1 MRIPKVKVSAISIAL
16 AALFIMCNV
25 SPCLTFSGHTLR
37 RAWAIYFLW
46 LLTTLFWKPGA
57 FHRTILELKHRRFE
71 VFFLLCWLIVVLL
84 NAAFD
89 HGYTWDLHLLIMLN
103 MTMVVIMGLCYSGQ
117 RDGSFELLLTTIFI
131 LIGLDVLRSLPTL
144 WSQPGL
150 ARMVMQQTAT
160 PDMIAEASS
169 AGVGQ
174 YGYYTGLAIVLPVI
188 ITRTIVTS
196 RRIRTLLWVVI
207 GAVVLAIAIATFMG
221 AILLMIM
228 GLLILFFLHIKYT
241 ASRLKIIGA
250 YLAVGLAFFAIW
262 SIILSDTPQGV
273 YIAEKLAN
281 QISGVATEGM
291 KEGDKTMR
299 WDTWAM
305 SFRTFTEHPLLGV
318 GPTTNREN
326 PNLYTLVG
334 GHSSW
339 LDQLAE
345 YGVLG
350 FSFYVLFIFFAI
362 MHLVKNFNI
371 NAYTEKLKI
380 VYSGQLVSCSLF
392 VLGGIY
398 NPVIIITEIYTLF
411 YFMSISEPNYFE

>member
-1 MRIPKVKVSAISIAL
+1 MRKPKNKIFAISIAL
-16 AALFIMCNV
+16 ATLFIMCNV
-25 SPCLTFSGHTLR
+25 SPYLTFSGHALR

-46 LLTTLFWKPGA
+46 LLTTPFWKPGA
-57 FHRTILELKHRRFE
+57 FYRTILELKHRRFE

-89 HGYTWDLHLLIMLN
+89 HGYTWDLHLLTMLN
-103 MTMVVIMGLCYSGQ
+103 MTMVVSMGLCYSGQ

-131 LIGLDVLRSLPTL
+131 LIGLDVFRSLPTL

-150 ARMVMQQTAT
+150 ARMIMHPTAT
-160 PDMIAEASS
+160 PEMIAEASS

-196 RRIRTLLWVVI
+196 RRIKTLLWFVI
-207 GAVVLAIAIATFMG
+207 GAILFAIAIATFMG
-221 AILLMIM
+221 AILLMILGM
-228 GLLILFFLHIKYT
+228 IFLFFLHIKYT
-241 ASRLKIIGA
+241 ASRLKIIGG
-250 YLAVGLAFFAIW
+250 YLAVGLILYATW
-262 SIILSDTPQGV
+262 SIVFSDTPQGV
-273 YIAEKLAN
+273 YIAEKLAD
-281 QISGVATEGM
+281 QISGVATEGI
-291 KEGDKTMR
+291 KKGDKTMR

-305 SFRTFTEHPLLGV
+305 SFQAFTEHPLLGV
-318 GPTTNREN
+318 GPSTIKEN
-326 PNLYTLVG
+326 PNLNTLVG

-362 MHLVKNFNI
+362 MRLVKNFNI
-371 NAYTEKLKI
+371 NAHTKRLKI
-380 VYSGQLVSCSLF
+380 VYSGQLVSCFLF

-411 YFMSISEPNYFE
+411 YFMSISEPNYFY